1 MKTSCGSISYL
12 APEVFRGTSNA
23 GPPLDV
29 WSLGVILFAIVCGRL
44 PFEGSD
50 LVGTNRPRENVIRN
64 RIMRCQYKL
73 DDHLS
78 PALSGEWDG
87 FTLFDRAGAD
97 TTFCTVRSCRPN
109 AETGSK

>member
-1 MKTSCGSISYL
+1 MMKTSCGSISYL

-78 PALSGEWDG
+78 PAL
-87 FTLFDRAGAD
+87 AGKWQCLCASLVD
-97 TTFCTVRSCRPN
+97 FS
-109 AETGSK
+109 